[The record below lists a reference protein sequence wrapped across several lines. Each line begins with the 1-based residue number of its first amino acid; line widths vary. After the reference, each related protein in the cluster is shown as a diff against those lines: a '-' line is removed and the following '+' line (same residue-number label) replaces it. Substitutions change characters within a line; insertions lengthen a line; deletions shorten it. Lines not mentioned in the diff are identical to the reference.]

1 MRGLLIIGAHTFQD
15 VLTAK
20 VLGKLLEGWY
30 ALTTPDSVV

>member
-1 MRGLLIIGAHTFQD
+1 MRGLLIIGAHTFRD

-30 ALTTPDSVV
+30 SLTAPDSVV